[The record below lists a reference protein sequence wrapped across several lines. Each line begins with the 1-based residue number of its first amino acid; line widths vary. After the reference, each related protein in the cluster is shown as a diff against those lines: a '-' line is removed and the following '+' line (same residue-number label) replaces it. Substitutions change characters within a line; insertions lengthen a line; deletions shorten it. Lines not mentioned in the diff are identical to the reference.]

1 MKEIAEY
8 SKYSRSEA
16 CIETRYP
23 DQGAVGGP
31 GQRGGGREGGE
42 REKER
47 ERERERA
54 SDKATLRP
62 YLKHSCQ
69 QRRIAEAAV
78 ILSTKEIAGY
88 S

>member
-1 MKEIAEY
+1 MQGLWILYVTGSLQSAPK
-8 SKYSRSEA
+8 
-16 CIETRYP
+16 TRYP

-31 GQRGGGREGGE
+31 GQRGVEGVGGVGGWEGGG
-42 REKER
+42 
-47 ERERERA
+47 ERA

-69 QRRIAEAAV
+69 HRQIAVAAV
-78 ILSTKEIAGY
+78 ILSTIEIAEC